1 MGETSFTKMHG
12 LGNDFVII
20 DAIAEP
26 FSLNKKQIR
35 LLANRNFGIGFDQLL
50 VIRQSKTP
58 SVDFSYQIF
67 NVDGEESEHCGN
79 GARCL
84 GKYIFDR
91 NLTKNAVIK
100 VETKNRQILIRKKP
114 DNEISVDMGTP
125 CFSPHELNFKTPE
138 KLITYQR
145 NLELKDKRALAV
157 SFSAISM
164 GNPHAII
171 VVDSVATANL
181 EEIGRALSNHVDFTQ
196 QVNVGFLEK
205 ISEIAGKLRV
215 FERGVGETLACGTGA
230 CAAVVAGR
238 VLGLFREEV
247 EIRVHGGPLK
257 ISWKGKSHD
266 DLDNVVM
273 TGPAAEVFN
282 GSFDIEY
289 IQRNATT

>member
-1 MGETSFTKMHG
+1 MSKTSFTKMHG
-12 LGNDFVII
+12 LGNDFVIV
-20 DAIAEP
+20 DAITEP
-26 FSLNKKQIR
+26 FYLNKEQIKF
-35 LLANRNFGIGFDQLL
+35 LANRNFGIGFDQLL

-58 SVDFSYQIF
+58 SVDFLYQIF

-91 NLTKNAVIK
+91 KLTKKAVIK
-100 VETKNRQILIRKKP
+100 VETKNRQILIKRDS

-125 CFSPHELNFKTPE
+125 CFSPHELNFKTSE
-138 KLITYQR
+138 KLVTYQR
-145 NLELKDKRALAV
+145 NLELKDKRALTV

-171 VVDSVATANL
+171 IVDSVAAANL
-181 EEIGRALSNHVDFTQ
+181 EEIGPALSNHADFTQ
-196 QVNVGFLEK
+196 KVNVGFLEP
-205 ISEIAGKLRV
+205 ISELAGKLRV

-247 EIRVHGGPLK
+247 EIHLHGGPLK
-257 ISWKGKSHD
+257 ILWKGKSHD
-266 DLDNVVM
+266 DQDNVVM
-273 TGPAAEVFN
+273 KGRAAEVFN
-282 GSFDIEY
+282 GSFDIVN